1 MVEKG
6 AATQVEE
13 RPVDVRTFRSST
25 LQPRSSSNTH
35 NWANG
40 QCVLALP
47 SLSALNPR
55 FDLTLCRERLE
66 NDGFQ
71 IPATDMEE
79 PLTAALDA
87 PAVRRYMVF
96 NSSVFHFILAPI
108 NMNLDVRLIQVNERL
123 VKHKLL
129 VGVADALETCTGNT
143 QVIFY
148 SSHLHHVPHLCFVY
162 WDMSRCLRT
171 LTDAVEEHSSDVQNK
186 LKRKMAHLILVSEG
200 NAEAHVEPGWEEHRP
215 LLRAEGEA
223 GCRRPTGL
231 GETPTNASLLPEA
244 SLPAQTKACQLL
256 MTYSSV
262 YVKLLVS
269 RRLSGPSHHRLR
281 PVRNHCTTAPFCLC
295 QYIKKKILQ

>member
-1 MVEKG
+1 
-6 AATQVEE
+6 
-13 RPVDVRTFRSST
+13 
-25 LQPRSSSNTH
+25 
-35 NWANG
+35 
-40 QCVLALP
+40 
-47 SLSALNPR
+47 
-55 FDLTLCRERLE
+55 
-66 NDGFQ
+66 
-71 IPATDMEE
+71 
-79 PLTAALDA
+79 
-87 PAVRRYMVF
+87 
-96 NSSVFHFILAPI
+96 
-108 NMNLDVRLIQVNERL
+108 MNLDVRLIQVNERL

-143 QVIFY
+143 Q
-148 SSHLHHVPHLCFVY
+148 LCFVY
-162 WDMSRCLRT
+162 WDMSRCLRS
-171 LTDAVEEHSSDVQNK
+171 LTDAIEEHSSDVQNK
-186 LKRKMAHLILVSEG
+186 LKRKMAHLMLVSEG
-200 NAEAHVEPGWEEHRP
+200 NADAHVEPGWEEHRP